1 MAKKKSVRKQILA
14 TGFAIASYFVPL
26 QAQAASFSQ
35 IVVFGDSLSDTGN
48 TFEATG
54 IPPSPPYYEGRFSN
68 GPVWVDYLAD
78 DLGLSSDRRTNY
90 AFGGATTGSENT
102 TQLPAGVPSLP
113 GLQQQLDSFT
123 TTNTTADPN
132 ALYVVWAGSNDYL
145 GGNITDPTIPV
156 SNLTS
161 TVTTLSNYGAK
172 NILVA
177 NLPDLGQIPATSNNP
192 QIAGNLNVLSEF
204 HNFGL
209 TNNLDSLSQQT
220 DTNIIS
226 LDVNSLFK
234 RAIANPSEFG
244 LTNVTD
250 ACLTQAGVC
259 SNPNEYLFWDDFHPT
274 TGVHELVSEAAL
286 SSLESKAVPEPTAG
300 LGMLA
305 LATFGVYLY
314 KKKQGVKSK
323 V

>member
-1 MAKKKSVRKQILA
+1 MAKKKSVRKQVLA
-14 TGFAIASYFVPL
+14 TGIAIASCWVPS
-26 QAQAASFSQ
+26 QVQAASFSQ

-48 TFEATG
+48 MFEATG

-68 GPVWVDYLAD
+68 GPVWVDYLAE

-102 TQLPAGVPSLP
+102 TQLPASVPPLP
-113 GLQQQLDSFT
+113 GLQQQLNSFT
-123 TTNTTADPN
+123 ATNTTADPN
-132 ALYVVWAGSNDYL
+132 ALYVVWAGANDYL
-145 GGNITDPTIPV
+145 GGNITDPTVPV
-156 SNLTS
+156 NNLTS
-161 TVTTLSNYGAK
+161 TVSTLSNYGAK

-204 HNFGL
+204 HNIGL
-209 TNNLDSLSQQT
+209 TNSLDILSQQT

-226 LDVNSLFK
+226 LDVNSLFR

-259 SNPNEYLFWDDFHPT
+259 SNPNQYLFWDTIHPT
-274 TGVHELVSEAAL
+274 TVVHELVGEAAL
-286 SSLESKAVPEPTAG
+286 SSLKSEAVPEPTVG
-300 LGMLA
+300 LGILA
-305 LATFGVYLY
+305 LATLGAYSY
-314 KKKQGVKSK
+314 KKGVGTRDS
-323 V
+323 